1 MTLVPLIFWAMLLV
15 PGFAVARRWTSDEL
29 QGGLLPGLAVSWM
42 ASLVVLAPI
51 IVILYLLHLPIWVP
65 VILVA
70 LFIAWG
76 VVDLIRTRAWSGVGK
91 LLLASIGIEILLIA
105 AELVFSGRHGSILAA
120 DARVHM
126 ARIRFLYEHGLS
138 NLDPFIAT
146 AYPYPIYH
154 TSLHHALFAI
164 GSRLTGVDP
173 LTFWYGSLP
182 AVKLMIASGMAYLA
196 WAVVGG
202 RWAAWVAG
210 VMVLVARGP
219 ITFSVYPNQFAP
231 WFLIPVFFGVVARYL
246 AGAWQTP
253 AASMKAGLVKLG
265 GAAMV
270 IGMVHP
276 LYAGFVVVIGAPV
289 LFGTMFWRLIRR
301 TVGVRSALLGG
312 LVLMIFA
319 LPFPVAGKLMTV
331 PRKAQYDHA
340 RMTIV
345 DVPDEDLAK
354 AADLKKLPGVNG
366 MAMTEGGPVTDKEKK
381 STYWFPRLIKKY
393 DGYSYHE
400 FGGYSWISRTFGRDF
415 TGAYRG
421 GLIPAWRL
429 LVVFLGLALG
439 LLVLKRRETWYLAM
453 AIFVIQAIV
462 LIPPLCT
469 FALIVLTAEWMLSR
483 FSTLA
488 FVLFIPLSMPMIAG
502 VLEQLLERPGTWKN
516 LGKVPGLA
524 PTIRFAAKY
533 RILLAM
539 LTLLSI
545 PLAYVHSSHRKPYDW
560 EFYWSRVSR
569 PWKDNL
575 GREYRPLLRLQ
586 ALYREHIPAGSVVLV
601 DSFTGTRMVMLHDVS
616 LVASERSSTGVQ
628 DGTARRLNV
637 MRMMDL
643 DTEEEDRKA
652 LFEKYN
658 VTHYVGK
665 GSARQWVAWWK
676 ADVARGRGFRIFSLL
691 DEPDL
696 SSIWQ
701 RNFKIGL
708 RQLRDGNYEKAVRR
722 LEGVVVDSPKLERAW
737 FNLGNAL
744 FKQGKVIRAIQA
756 YGNAEE
762 LDSLDAR
769 YPLQLGIVEFEAEN
783 YSEALSAFDRAF
795 RLALDEDDQLFA
807 ATAKLNMGNT
817 YFMLD
822 YLEDALVAYEEAL
835 ELDPNYSKA
844 ADYRDAVLEEIAYR
858 NSQSEVDAGRP
869 ATLDTNTPS
878 DNPTP

>member
-1 MTLVPLIFWAMLLV
+1 MTLVPLIFWTLLLV
-15 PGFAVARRWTSDEL
+15 PGFAVARRWVSDEL
-29 QGGLLPGLAVSWM
+29 EGGLLPGLAVSWM
-42 ASLVVLAPI
+42 SSFIVLAPVI
-51 IVILYLLHLPIWVP
+51 AILYLLHLPIWVP
-65 VILVA
+65 VVLVA

-76 VVDLIRTRAWSGVGK
+76 AIDLIRSRAWSGVGK
-91 LLLASIGIEILLIA
+91 LLLASIGIEILLIV
-105 AELVFSGRHGSILAA
+105 AELVFSARHGSILAA
-120 DARVHM
+120 DARVHL

-154 TSLHHALFAI
+154 TNLHHGLFAI
-164 GSRLTGVDP
+164 GSRLMGIDP
-173 LTFWYGSLP
+173 LAFWFGSLP

-196 WAVVGG
+196 WAVIGG
-202 RWAAWVAG
+202 RWAAWVAA

-219 ITFSVYPNQFAP
+219 ISFSVYPNQLAP
-231 WFLIPVFFGVVARYL
+231 WFLAPVFFGVMGRYL
-246 AGAWQTP
+246 AGAWLTP
-253 AASMKAGLVKLG
+253 IKAGLVKLG
-265 GAAMV
+265 GVALV
-270 IGMVHP
+270 LGMVHP
-276 LYAGFVVVIGAPV
+276 LYAGFVVVIAAPIM
-289 LFGTMFWRLIRR
+289 FGTTFWRLVRR
-301 TVGVRSALLGG
+301 TVGVRSAFLGG
-312 LVLMIFA
+312 LVVLVFA

-345 DVPDEDLAK
+345 DAPPEELAR
-354 AADLKKLPGVNG
+354 AAELKKLPGVNG
-366 MAMTEGGPVTDKEKK
+366 MTMTEGGPVTEEEKNSK
-381 STYWFPRLIKKY
+381 YWFPRLIKKY

-400 FGGYSWISRTFGRDF
+400 FGGYSWISRTLGRDF
-415 TGAYRG
+415 TGAYQKG
-421 GLIPAWRL
+421 FIPAWRL
-429 LVVFLGLALG
+429 LVVLLGLLLG
-439 LLVLKRRETWYLAM
+439 LLVLKRREVWYLVM
-453 AIFVIQAIV
+453 GIFVIQAIV

-483 FSTLA
+483 FSTMA
-488 FVLFIPLSMPMIAG
+488 FVLFIPLSMPMIAA
-502 VLEQLLERPGTWKN
+502 VVESLLQRPRTWKK
-516 LGKVPGLA
+516 LDRVPALA
-524 PTIRFAAKY
+524 STVRFSAKY

-545 PLAYVHSSHRKPYDW
+545 PLALAHSSHRRPYDW
-560 EFYWSRVSR
+560 DFYWSRVVR
-569 PWKDNL
+569 PWKDNIN
-575 GREYRPLLRLQ
+575 REYRPLLRLQ

-601 DSFTGTRMVMLHDVS
+601 DSFTGTRMAMLHDVS

-643 DTEEEDRKA
+643 ETEEEDRKA
-652 LFEKYN
+652 LFEKYD

-665 GSARQWVAWWK
+665 GEARQWVAWWK
-676 ADVARGRGFRIFSLL
+676 DSVIRGRGFRIFTLL
-691 DEPDL
+691 EEPDL

-737 FNLGNAL
+737 FHLGNAL

-756 YGNAEE
+756 YANAEE
-762 LDSLDAR
+762 LDPLDSR
-769 YPLQLGIVEFEAEN
+769 YPLQLGIVEYEAEN
-783 YSEALSAFDRAF
+783 YTEALAAFDRAM
-795 RLALDEDDQLFA
+795 RIAIDQDDRLFA
-807 ATAKLNMGNT
+807 ATAMLNMGNT

-822 YLEDALVAYEEAL
+822 YLEDALAAYEQAV
-835 ELDPNYSKA
+835 ELDPNYAKA
-844 ADYRDAVLEEIAYR
+844 REYRAAILEEIAYR

-878 DNPTP
+878 ASPTP